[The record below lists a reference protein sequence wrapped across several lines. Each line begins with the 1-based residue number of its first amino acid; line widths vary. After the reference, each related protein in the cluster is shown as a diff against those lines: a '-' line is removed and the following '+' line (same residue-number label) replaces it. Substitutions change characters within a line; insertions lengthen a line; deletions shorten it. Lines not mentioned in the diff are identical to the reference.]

1 MELPDQKI
9 EGLDQPDPD
18 NHRCVEFVRHP
29 QFELFDLRREVGL
42 YRSDVGLGGDV
53 LADRR
58 AQCGDD
64 GFGQA
69 LVCAR
74 ILETLHRRV
83 RIKG

>member
-1 MELPDQKI
+1 MVRDVAKLPDQKI
-9 EGLDQPDPD
+9 EALDQPDPD
-18 NHRCVEFVRHP
+18 THSGVEFDRHP
-29 QFELFDLRREVGL
+29 QFELFE
-42 YRSDVGLGGDV
+42 VGLGGDV

-74 ILETLHRRV
+74 ILEPLHRRV